1 MKKWFQ
7 QTVFKIYS
15 RRLSALCFPITVG
28 IYEHLSLVHSLEK
41 ACILKTH
48 ISFVLGLQNVDMVQ
62 YDTKAFLMVECK
74 WIAKEVSYNCLDMG

>member
-1 MKKWFQ
+1 MKKGFQ
-7 QTVFKIYS
+7 QIVFKIYS

-28 IYEHLSLVHSLEK
+28 TYEYFFIVHSLEK
-41 ACILKTH
+41 AWILKAH
-48 ISFVLGLQNVDMVQ
+48 IPFVLGLQNVDMVQ